1 MNTPID
7 CLTCFVRQSIIALD
21 LATDD
26 IDLKRQVMRSVMPVI
41 ENTDFSMPPAWTTTS
56 IHRVIREGLG
66 IDPYAGVKRKFNNS
80 ALALYPELK
89 ARIASAA
96 DPLRLASRL
105 AIAGNIIDF
114 GIFTQ
119 VDLDGTISRA
129 VNDDLFVDDLQ
140 AFRMAVNQSSRI
152 LYLCDNAGE
161 IVFDRLFIEALAG
174 LGKNVTA
181 VVKGSPVLNDA
192 TMEDAEYTGL
202 TNACRVIDNGS
213 DGIGTILLW
222 CSPEFH
228 DELARCDLVISKGQ
242 GNLETLETEKTGKTT
257 AFLLQSKCDVLSRYL
272 SVPKG
277 AMMLRMTAGG

>member
-1 MNTPID
+1 MNTPLD

-26 IDLKRQVMRSVMPVI
+26 IDLKRRVMRSVMPVI
-41 ENTDFSMPPAWTTTS
+41 ENTDFAMPPAWTTTS
-56 IHRVIREGLG
+56 IHRVIREGLAL
-66 IDPYAGVKRKFNNS
+66 DPYTGVKRKFNDS
-80 ALALYPELK
+80 ALALYPELR
-89 ARIASAA
+89 ARTDSSS
-96 DPLRLASRL
+96 DPLWLASRL

-119 VDLDGTISRA
+119 VDLDGTINRA
-129 VNDDLFVDDLQ
+129 VNDDLFVDDYD
-140 AFRMAVNQSSRI
+140 AFRMAVNQSRRI

-161 IVFDRLFIEALAG
+161 IVFDRLFVEVLAK
-174 LGKNVTA
+174 LGKDVTA

-202 TNACRVIDNGS
+202 SRVCRVIDNGS
-213 DGIGTILLW
+213 DGIGTILPW

-228 DELARCDLVISKGQ
+228 AALAQSDLVISKGQ
-242 GNLETLETEKTGKTT
+242 GNFETLETEPVAGKT
-257 AFLLQSKCDVLSRYL
+257 AFLLQSKCEVLSRYL

-277 AMMLRMTAGG
+277 AMMLRMTAGV

>member
-26 IDLKRQVMRSVMPVI
+26 IELKRSVMRRVMPVI

-56 IHRVIREGLG
+56 IHRVIREGLAL
-66 IDPYAGVKRKFNNS
+66 DPYIGVKRKFNDS
-80 ALALYPELK
+80 ALALYPELR
-89 ARIASAA
+89 ARIDSSA

-119 VDLDGTISRA
+119 VDLDGTINRA
-129 VNDDLFVDDLQ
+129 VNGDLFTDDYN
-140 AFRMAVNQSSRI
+140 AFRVAVNQSRRI

-161 IVFDRLFIEALAG
+161 IVFDRLFVEVLAE
-174 LGKNVTA
+174 LGKDVTA

-202 TNACRVIDNGS
+202 SSVCRVIGNGS
-213 DGIGTILLW
+213 DGIGTILPW

-228 DELARCDLVISKGQ
+228 AALAQCDLVISKGQ
-242 GNLETLETEKTGKTT
+242 GNFETLETERIAAGI
-257 AFLLQSKCDVLSRYL
+257 AFLLQSKCEVLSRYL
-272 SVPKG
+272 SVPTG
-277 AMMLRMTAGG
+277 AMMLRMTAGV